1 MTTLWMQLVVLGL
14 VTAGVVL
21 LTPARRRPRPNRRR
35 HRLARLLMI
44 SPTLWRGPRR
54 LRCTAHRDCL
64 PGEWLG

>member
-1 MTTLWMQLVVLGL
+1 MTTLWMQLVGLGL

-21 LTPARRRPRPNRRR
+21 LTPARRRPRANVRR

-54 LRCTAHRDCL
+54 MQCTAHRDCL
-64 PGEWLG
+64 PGGWLG